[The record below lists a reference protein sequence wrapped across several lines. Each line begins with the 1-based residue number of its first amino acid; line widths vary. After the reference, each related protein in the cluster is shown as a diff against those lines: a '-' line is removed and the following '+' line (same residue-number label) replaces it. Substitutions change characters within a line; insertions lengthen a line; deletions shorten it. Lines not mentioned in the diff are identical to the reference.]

1 MGDFWRMVWDQRA
14 NVVVMV
20 NDEEKDKPVRIESI
34 LRIVRTTHCLWK
46 TSPSHQ
52 GSSLFPGRLASALR
66 DVTRVIYA
74 ESKHCVYFDQIEIG
88 ILLRLTCLLPL
99 RVTSCSRIGFLCGI
113 AMRLPRIQGMF
124 VSGFEILHE
133 NPFSFVTWLLALFLS
148 VELGPSSCK
157 GHLLLAL
164 V

>member
-20 NDEEKDKPVRIESI
+20 NDEEKDKPVRIESM
-34 LRIVRTTHCLWK
+34 LRTVGTTHCLWK

-52 GSSLFPGRLASALR
+52 GSSLFPGSECVARCHARNSR
-66 DVTRVIYA
+66 KKR
-74 ESKHCVYFDQIEIG
+74 HCDYFDQIDIG
-88 ILLRLTCLLPL
+88 ILLRFTCLLPL

-133 NPFSFVTWLLALFLS
+133 NSLSFVTWLLALILS
-148 VELGPSSCK
+148 VELGPSCK
-157 GHLLLAL
+157 GHLLSAL